1 MILFS
6 LTGGIIHTIMCTA
19 RCIDMRTNVVIDDRL
34 IKDALKLSKMK
45 TKKELIHRALEEFI
59 RNRKRLDL
67 KEIRGKIR
75 FAEDYNYKEMRS
87 R

>member
-1 MILFS
+1 
-6 LTGGIIHTIMCTA
+6 
-19 RCIDMRTNVVIDDRL
+19 MRTNVVIDDQL

-67 KEIRGKIR
+67 REIKGKIR

>member
-1 MILFS
+1 
-6 LTGGIIHTIMCTA
+6 
-19 RCIDMRTNVVIDDRL
+19 MRTNIVIDDQL
-34 IKDALKLSKMK
+34 IKDALKLSKIK

-67 KEIRGKIR
+67 REIRGKIR

>member
-1 MILFS
+1 
-6 LTGGIIHTIMCTA
+6 
-19 RCIDMRTNVVIDDRL
+19 MRTNVVIDDQL

-67 KEIRGKIR
+67 REVRGKIR

>member
-1 MILFS
+1 
-6 LTGGIIHTIMCTA
+6 
-19 RCIDMRTNVVIDDRL
+19 MRTNVVIDDQL

-67 KEIRGKIR
+67 REIRGKIR
-75 FAEDYNYKEMRS
+75 FAEDYNYKEKRS

>member
-1 MILFS
+1 
-6 LTGGIIHTIMCTA
+6 
-19 RCIDMRTNVVIDDRL
+19 MRTNIVIDDQL

-59 RNRKRLDL
+59 QNRKRLDL
-67 KEIRGKIR
+67 REIKGKIR

>member
-1 MILFS
+1 
-6 LTGGIIHTIMCTA
+6 
-19 RCIDMRTNVVIDDRL
+19 MRTNVVIDDQL

-59 RNRKRLDL
+59 QNRKRLDL
-67 KEIRGKIR
+67 REIRGKIR

>member
-1 MILFS
+1 
-6 LTGGIIHTIMCTA
+6 
-19 RCIDMRTNVVIDDRL
+19 VIDDQL
-34 IKDALKLSKMK
+34 IKDALKLSKIK

-67 KEIRGKIR
+67 REIRGKIR

>member
-1 MILFS
+1 M
-6 LTGGIIHTIMCTA
+6 IMCTT
-19 RCIDMRTNVVIDDRL
+19 RCIDMRTNVVIDDQL

-67 KEIRGKIR
+67 REIKGKIR

>member
-1 MILFS
+1 
-6 LTGGIIHTIMCTA
+6 
-19 RCIDMRTNVVIDDRL
+19 MRTNVVIDDQL

-67 KEIRGKIR
+67 REIRGKIR

>member
-1 MILFS
+1 
-6 LTGGIIHTIMCTA
+6 
-19 RCIDMRTNVVIDDRL
+19 MRTNVVIDDQL

-67 KEIRGKIR
+67 REIRGKIR
-75 FAEDYNYKEMRS
+75 FAEDYRYKEMRS